1 MCPLVCNSVM
11 MLDRPMG
18 GFLMPLH
25 SPLHQQRY
33 PATYIMFLI
42 WWISTEMFSTSW
54 STFIWSGMTCQVTLL
69 CNFECPLDYILSM
82 QWLLKDSRLLAEDFS
97 GCTSH
102 TYGQKH
108 THTHS
113 LSASLSRWRF
123 SSQACLSN
131 IQVCIRVLPPT
142 DTQRDRGC
150 ETETAL
156 HWKNTKSNF

>member
-18 GFLMPLH
+18 GFLKPLH

-69 CNFECPLDYILSM
+69 CNECPLDYILSM

-123 SSQACLSN
+123 SSRACLSN